1 MFYLVMISVIVFVIF
16 FCNFFFDY
24 WHHALLQFTTFAYPL
39 GIFKLF
45 LKSKCFFQNNFILN
59 SILDITSTIV
69 RFPAPSSLDG
79 SSRGVTILVF
89 AFSFKKST
97 TGGVGISDLTTFTTS
112 TPPSCFL
119 FHEPGLKMSYKF
131 YTQCL

>member
-1 MFYLVMISVIVFVIF
+1 M
-16 FCNFFFDY
+16 
-24 WHHALLQFTTFAYPL
+24 
-39 GIFKLF
+39 
-45 LKSKCFFQNNFILN
+45 FIL
-59 SILDITSTIV
+59 IPVLDITSTIV

-79 SSRGVTILVF
+79 SSRGVTIVF

-119 FHEPGLKMSYKF
+119 FHEPGLKM
-131 YTQCL
+131 